1 MYIGAEL
8 KIFERGPMALRRRV
22 SGTFVFFTL
31 IFLSCA
37 AAPLH
42 AQAPRPVNFLA
53 DHYDVSA
60 SLDAI
65 GQSISATAKIDFKAV
80 EASSSVRVELHPNLI
95 VKEVKGADG
104 KPLTFERD
112 NQNPLVVVV
121 QLPTPVA
128 TAGHVTLTYTYAGLL
143 VNEENSPVPGVRAAL
158 ISKDGAYLLLP
169 ARWFPLT
176 NFPSNRYT
184 ATFRLNVPDIFAV
197 AGTGKASAPSPM
209 PGKNAVE
216 GGRLLYTFECRNPAP
231 HGTFVAGNLQLNPK
245 QAEGINV
252 AVYAPRASSAN
263 AEEFAAS
270 VARSAIIFSDMFGP
284 IPDPTFTLIQ
294 LPDGTLRDYAAPG
307 VLLLSQRIWDPKS
320 SDRTIARLVASQW
333 WGIQVLPATPADV
346 WISDGLARYSE
357 ALYAEQNAGKE
368 AGLRAVDEFAVGALM
383 YEDAA
388 PIAQAARLAP
398 YSPDYRSVVL
408 NKGAMLFHMLRAQM
422 GDVAFKSTLRDFYF
436 QFAEKSARDEDFE
449 NIAER
454 RAQAAA
460 KPSQDPP
467 NLRGFFAQWLNST
480 GVPEFSLEYV
490 VYRTPKGFR
499 VVGKIKQ
506 PLDTFRMPVDLRI
519 DTEGN
524 PEQKTVDVIGTES
537 GFTVET
543 FGRPKPGGIKVDP
556 NNVILKGSTS
566 LRARAAIARGED
578 LAEQGR
584 FYDAVT
590 QYQRAL
596 AIQPARPLANFRMG
610 EAFFYQ
616 KNYQAA
622 ANAFRE
628 ALQTVPEPSEKWS
641 EVWSHIYL
649 GKIFDM
655 LGQRE
660 RAVNEYSKAKQTNDD
675 TGGAQQVAEG
685 FLKKAYSEGGTSV
698 AAPPAGQAPKPAAAI
713 PPPASGEK
721 PVLKKPNPFST
732 IGSVLRR

>member
-1 MYIGAEL
+1 MRQN
-8 KIFERGPMALRRRV
+8 ERGPMTRCNKFSTASLLA
-22 SGTFVFFTL
+22 SL
-31 IFLSCA
+31 LLLAC
-37 AAPLH
+37 APLH
-42 AQAPRPVNFLA
+42 AQTPRSSSFLA

-60 SLDAI
+60 TLDPITQSL
-65 GQSISATAKIDFKAV
+65 SAVAKVEFKAQEV
-80 EASSSVRVELHPNLI
+80 SSAVRVELHPNLNVTV
-95 VKEVKGADG
+95 VKSAEG
-104 KPLTFERD
+104 KTLGFERD
-112 NQNPLVVVV
+112 SQNPLNLIVN
-121 QLPTPVA
+121 LLSPVA
-128 TAGHVTLTYTYAGLL
+128 PGAKVTLTFTYAGPLA
-143 VNEENSPVPGVRAAL
+143 NEENSPVPGVRAAA
-158 ISKDGAYLLLP
+158 INRDGAFLLLP

-176 NFPSNRYT
+176 NYPSTRYT
-184 ATFRLNVPDIFAV
+184 ATFRLNVPEAFAV
-197 AGTGKASAPSPM
+197 AGTGKAAAPTPT
-209 PGKNAVE
+209 PGRNSVE
-216 GGRLLYTFECRNPAP
+216 GNRLIYTFQCDTPAP

-245 QAEGINV
+245 QAEGISVN
-252 AVYAPRASSAN
+252 VYAPREASGDAQK
-263 AEEFAAS
+263 FADD
-270 VARSAIIFSDMFGP
+270 VARSAIAFSDMFGP
-284 IPDPTFTLIQ
+284 LPRPEFTLAQ
-294 LPDGTLRDYAAPG
+294 LPDGTLRDFAGPG
-307 VLLLSQRIWDPKS
+307 LLLLSNRIWDPRG

-333 WGIQVLPATPADV
+333 WGNAVLPATRGDV

-368 AGLRAVDEFAVGALM
+368 AGLKAVDEFAVGALM

-388 PIAQAARLAP
+388 PIGQAARLVP
-398 YSPDYRSVVL
+398 FSPDYRSVVM

-422 GDVAFKSTLRDFYF
+422 GDAAFKAALHDFYF
-436 QFAEKSARDEDFE
+436 QFAEHSARVEDFE
-449 NIAER
+449 KIAER

-460 KPSQDPP
+460 KPPQEPP

-506 PLDTFRMPVDLRI
+506 PLDTFHMPVDLRI

-524 PEQKTVDVIGTES
+524 PEQKTIDATGTES

-556 NNVILKGSTS
+556 NNVILKGSTP
-566 LRARAAIARGED
+566 LRARAAVARGED

-590 QYQRAL
+590 HYQRAL
-596 AIQPARPLANFRMG
+596 SIQPNRPLANFRMG

-628 ALQTVPEPSEKWS
+628 ALQTVPEPSEKWT

-685 FLKKAYSEGGTSV
+685 FLKKAYSEGGASVPTSV
-698 AAPPAGQAPKPAAAI
+698 KAADLKPAAI

-721 PVLKKPNPFST
+721 PVLKKPAPPQQ
-732 IGSVLRR
+732 

>member
-1 MYIGAEL
+1 MPI
-8 KIFERGPMALRRRV
+8 ERGPMALRPRV
-22 SGTFVFFTL
+22 LVAFFL
-31 IFLSCA
+31 VALSLLSCA
-37 AAPLH
+37 PAPLR

-53 DHYDVSA
+53 QHYDVSA
-60 SLDAI
+60 SLDAL

-80 EASSSVRVELHPNLI
+80 EASSSVRVELHPNLV
-95 VKEVKGADG
+95 VKEVRGADG

-112 NQNPLVVVV
+112 NQNPLIVVV
-121 QLPTPVA
+121 QLPAPVA
-128 TAGHVTLTYTYAGLL
+128 TAGHVTLTYAYAGLF
-143 VNEENSPVPGVRAAL
+143 VNEEKSPVPGVRAAL

-197 AGTGKASAPSPM
+197 AGTGKSSAPAPM

-216 GGRLLYTFECRNPAP
+216 GRRLLYTFECKNLAA

-263 AEEFAAS
+263 AADFAAS

-294 LPDGTLRDYAAPG
+294 LPDGTLREYAAPG
-307 VLLLSQRIWDPKS
+307 VLLLSQRTWDPRS

-333 WGIQVLPATPADV
+333 WGIQVLPATPGDV

-383 YEDAA
+383 YEDSA
-388 PIAQAARLAP
+388 PVAQAARLAP

-408 NKGAMLFHMLRAQM
+408 TTGALLFLLSPSQM
-422 GDVAFKSTLRDFYF
+422 ADVAFKSALRDFYF
-436 QFAEKSARDEDFE
+436 QFAERSARIEDFE
-449 NIAER
+449 NIAQR

-460 KPSQDPP
+460 KPPQEPP

-506 PLDTFRMPVDLRI
+506 PLDTFRMPVELRI

-524 PEQKTVDVIGTES
+524 PEQKTIDVIGTES

-543 FGRPKPGGIKVDP
+543 FGRPKPGGIKITP

-584 FYDAVT
+584 FYDAVA

-596 AIQPARPLANFRMG
+596 SIQPNRPLANFRMG

-628 ALQTVPEPSEKWS
+628 SLQTVAEPSEKWT

-649 GKIFDM
+649 GKIFDL

-675 TGGAQQVAEG
+675 TGGAQQAAEG
-685 FLKKAYSEGGTSV
+685 FVKKAYAEGGTSV
-698 AAPPAGQAPKPAAAI
+698 AAPAATEPAKPAAAV

-721 PVLKKPNPFST
+721 PVLKKPAPPQ
-732 IGSVLRR
+732 

>member
-1 MYIGAEL
+1 
-8 KIFERGPMALRRRV
+8 MALLRRACA
-22 SGTFVFFTL
+22 TFFFFTL
-31 IFLSCA
+31 IFLSCVA
-37 AAPLH
+37 VPLE
-42 AQAPRPVNFLA
+42 AQVPRPANFLA
-53 DHYDVSA
+53 EHYDVSA

-65 GQSISATAKIDFKAV
+65 GQSISATAKIDFKVV

-95 VKEVKGADG
+95 VKEVKGPDG
-104 KPLTFERD
+104 KPLNFERD
-112 NQNPLVVVV
+112 NQNPLMVVV

-128 TAGHVTLTYTYAGLL
+128 TNGHLTLTYSYAGLL

-158 ISKDGAYLLLP
+158 INKDGAYLLLL

-197 AGTGKASAPSPM
+197 AGTGKASAPTPIPS
-209 PGKNAVE
+209 KNAVE
-216 GGRLLYTFECRNPAP
+216 GGRLLYTFECKNPAP
-231 HGTFVAGNLQLNPK
+231 HGTFVAGKLQLNPK
-245 QAEGINV
+245 QAEGISV

-284 IPDPTFTLIQ
+284 LPDPTFTVIQ
-294 LPDGTLRDYAAPG
+294 LPDGTLREYAAPG

-320 SDRTIARLVASQW
+320 SDRTIAHLVASEW
-333 WGIQVLPATPADV
+333 WGIQVLPATPGDV

-368 AGLRAVDEFAVGALM
+368 AGLRAVDDFAVGALM

-398 YSPDYRSVVL
+398 YSPDYRSVVM

-422 GDVAFKSTLRDFYF
+422 GDVAFKSALRDFYF
-436 QFAEKSARDEDFE
+436 QFAEKSARIEDFE
-449 NIAER
+449 NLAER

-460 KPSQDPP
+460 KPPQEPP

-524 PEQKTVDVIGTES
+524 PEQKTIDAIGTES

-543 FGRPKPGGIKVDP
+543 FGRPKPGGIKIDP

-596 AIQPARPLANFRMG
+596 AIQPNRSLANFRMG

-628 ALQTVPEPSEKWS
+628 ALQTVPEPSEKWT

-698 AAPPAGQAPKPAAAI
+698 APPAGGTVKPAVAI
-713 PPPASGEK
+713 PAPASGEK
-721 PVLKKPNPFST
+721 PVLKKPNPA
-732 IGSVLRR
+732 LR

>member
-22 SGTFVFFTL
+22 SGTFVLFTL
-31 IFLSCA
+31 IFLSYA

-53 DHYDVSA
+53 EHYDISA

-80 EASSSVRVELHPNLI
+80 EASSSVRVELYPNLI
-95 VKEVKGADG
+95 VKEVRGADG

-112 NQNPLVVVV
+112 NQNPLMVVV

-128 TAGHVTLTYTYAGLL
+128 TDGHVTLTYTYAGLL

-216 GGRLLYTFECRNPAP
+216 GGRLLYTFECKNPAP
-231 HGTFVAGNLQLNPK
+231 HGTFVAGKLQLNPK

-252 AVYAPRASSAN
+252 AVYAPRASSGN
-263 AEEFAAS
+263 AADFAGD
-270 VARSAIIFSDMFGP
+270 VARAVTMFSDMFGP
-284 IPDPTFTLIQ
+284 IHDPDITVAQ
-294 LPDGTLRDYAAPG
+294 LPDGHLRDFAAPG
-307 VLLLSQRIWDPKS
+307 LLLLAKRIWDPKAS
-320 SDRTIARLVASQW
+320 ERTVARLVASQW
-333 WGIQVLPATPADV
+333 WGDAVLPSTPGDV

-357 ALYAEQNAGKE
+357 ALYAEQSFGRE
-368 AGLRAVDEFAVGALM
+368 AGLKAVDEFAVGALM
-383 YEDAA
+383 GEDAA

-398 YSPDYRSVVL
+398 YSSDYRSVVM
-408 NKGAMLFHMLRAQM
+408 NKGAMIFHMVRAQM
-422 GDVAFKSTLRDFYF
+422 GDVAFKSLLHDFYVKY
-436 QFAEKSARDEDFE
+436 AGKNATIDDFE
-449 NIAER
+449 TLAQQ
-454 RAQAAA
+454 RAQASL
-460 KPSQDPP
+460 KPGEAPP
-467 NLRGFFAQWLNST
+467 QLKGFFTQWLNST
-480 GVPEFSLEYV
+480 GVPDFTIEYV
-490 VYRTPKGFR
+490 VYRTKQGFR

-506 PLDTFRMPVDLRI
+506 PLDTFSMPVDIRI

-524 PEQKTVDVIGTES
+524 PETKTVDDVGTES
-537 GFTVET
+537 SFTVET
-543 FGRPKPGGIKVDP
+543 FGRPKPGGIKIDP
-556 NNVILKGSTS
+556 GNVVLKGSTT
-566 LRARAAIARGED
+566 LRARAAIARGEE

-584 FYDAVT
+584 YYDAIG

-596 AIQPARPLANFRMG
+596 SIQPNRPLANFRMG

-628 ALQTVPEPSEKWS
+628 ALQTVPEPTEKWT

-649 GKIFDM
+649 GKIFDL

-675 TGGAQQVAEG
+675 TGNAQQVAES
-685 FLKKAYSEGGTSV
+685 FLKKPYSEGAVSAAVPGATGPSGTHP
-698 AAPPAGQAPKPAAAI
+698 AAPPDTR
-713 PPPASGEK
+713 
-721 PVLKKPNPFST
+721 PVLK
-732 IGSVLRR
+732 RRPDSPK

>member
-1 MYIGAEL
+1 
-8 KIFERGPMALRRRV
+8 MALRRRV
-22 SGTFVFFTL
+22 PSPTFVL
-31 IFLSCA
+31 ALLFLSSL
-37 AAPLH
+37 AAPLR
-42 AQAPRPVNFLA
+42 AQVPQPPNFLA

-60 SLDAI
+60 TLDTI

-80 EASSSVRVELHPNLI
+80 EASSTVRVELHPNLV
-95 VKEVKGADG
+95 VKEIKGPDG

-112 NQNPLVVVV
+112 NQNSLVLIAH
-121 QLPTPVA
+121 LPTPIA
-128 TAGHVTLTYTYAGLL
+128 TAGHVTLTYTYSGLL

-158 ISKDGAYLLLP
+158 INKDGAYLLLP

-184 ATFRLNVPDIFAV
+184 ATFRLNVPDVFAV

-209 PGKNAVE
+209 PGKNTVE
-216 GGRLLYTFECRNPAP
+216 GGRLLYTFECKSLAS
-231 HGTFVAGNLQLNPK
+231 HGTFVVGNLQLNPK

-252 AVYAPRASSAN
+252 AVYAPRAASAN
-263 AEEFAAS
+263 AQNFAES
-270 VARSAIIFSDMFGP
+270 VARSAIVFSDMFGP
-284 IPDPTFTLIQ
+284 IPDPSFTLIQ
-294 LPDGTLRDYAAPG
+294 IPDGTLRDFAAPG
-307 VLLLSQRIWDPKS
+307 VLLLSQHIWDPKA

-333 WGIQVLPATPADV
+333 WGIQVLPATPGDV

-388 PIAQAARLAP
+388 PIGQAARLTP
-398 YSPDYRSVVL
+398 YSPDYRSVVM

-422 GDVAFKSTLRDFYF
+422 GDVAFKSALHDFYF
-436 QFAEKSARDEDFE
+436 QFAEKTARIEDFE

-454 RAQAAA
+454 HALAAV
-460 KPSQDPP
+460 KSGQDPP
-467 NLRGFFAQWLNST
+467 NLRAFFAQWLNST
-480 GVPEFSLEYV
+480 GVPDFTIEYV

-499 VVGKIKQ
+499 TVGKIKQ

-543 FGRPKPGGIKVDP
+543 FGRPKPGGIKIDP
-556 NNVILKGSTS
+556 NNVILKGSTG
-566 LRARAAIARGED
+566 LRARASIARGED

-584 FYDAVT
+584 FYDAVG

-596 AIQPARPLANFRMG
+596 SIQPGRPLANFRMG

-616 KNYQAA
+616 KNYQAS

-628 ALQTVPEPSEKWS
+628 ALQTVPEPSEKWT
-641 EVWSHIYL
+641 ECWSHIYL
-649 GKIFDM
+649 GKIFDL

-660 RAVNEYSKAKQTNDD
+660 RGVNEYSKAKQTNDD
-675 TGGAQQVAEG
+675 TGGCQAESERWV
-685 FLKKAYSEGGTSV
+685 KKPYSEGGTSV
-698 AAPPAGQAPKPAAAI
+698 AAPAATTPTPAKPAANI

-721 PVLKKPNPFST
+721 PVLKKPSPPPQ
-732 IGSVLRR
+732 

>member
-1 MYIGAEL
+1 MYWI
-8 KIFERGPMALRRRV
+8 
-22 SGTFVFFTL
+22 
-31 IFLSCA
+31 
-37 AAPLH
+37 
-42 AQAPRPVNFLA
+42 
-53 DHYDVSA
+53 
-60 SLDAI
+60 
-65 GQSISATAKIDFKAV
+65 AV
-80 EASSSVRVELHPNLI
+80 LASSSS
-95 VKEVKGADG
+95 
-104 KPLTFERD
+104 F
-112 NQNPLVVVV
+112 
-121 QLPTPVA
+121 
-128 TAGHVTLTYTYAGLL
+128 
-143 VNEENSPVPGVRAAL
+143 S
-158 ISKDGAYLLLP
+158 
-169 ARWFPLT
+169 
-176 NFPSNRYT
+176 
-184 ATFRLNVPDIFAV
+184 
-197 AGTGKASAPSPM
+197 
-209 PGKNAVE
+209 
-216 GGRLLYTFECRNPAP
+216 
-231 HGTFVAGNLQLNPK
+231 
-245 QAEGINV
+245 
-252 AVYAPRASSAN
+252 
-263 AEEFAAS
+263 AAS
-270 VARSAIIFSDMFGP
+270 RE
-284 IPDPTFTLIQ
+284 T
-294 LPDGTLRDYAAPG
+294 
-307 VLLLSQRIWDPKS
+307 
-320 SDRTIARLVASQW
+320 ARLRSRRER
-333 WGIQVLPATPADV
+333 
-346 WISDGLARYSE
+346 AR
-357 ALYAEQNAGKE
+357 
-368 AGLRAVDEFAVGALM
+368 R
-383 YEDAA
+383 EDAA

-398 YSPDYRSVVL
+398 YSPDYRSVVM

-422 GDVAFKSTLRDFYF
+422 GDVAFKSALRDFYF
-436 QFAEKSARDEDFE
+436 QFAEKSARIEDFE
-449 NIAER
+449 NLAER

-460 KPSQDPP
+460 KPPQEPP

-524 PEQKTVDVIGTES
+524 PEQKTIDAIGTES

-543 FGRPKPGGIKVDP
+543 FGRPKPGGIKIDP

-596 AIQPARPLANFRMG
+596 AIQPNRSLANFRMG

-628 ALQTVPEPSEKWS
+628 ALQTVPEPSEKWT

-698 AAPPAGQAPKPAAAI
+698 AAPPAGQTPKPAVAI
-713 PPPASGEK
+713 PAPASGEK
-721 PVLKKPNPFST
+721 PVLKKPNPSQ
-732 IGSVLRR
+732 R

>member
-1 MYIGAEL
+1 
-8 KIFERGPMALRRRV
+8 MALLRRACA
-22 SGTFVFFTL
+22 TFFLITL
-31 IFLSCA
+31 IFLSCVA
-37 AAPLH
+37 VPLE
-42 AQAPRPVNFLA
+42 AQVPRPANFLA
-53 DHYDVSA
+53 EHYDVSA

-112 NQNPLVVVV
+112 NQNPLMVVV

-143 VNEENSPVPGVRAAL
+143 VNEENSPVPGVRASL

-216 GGRLLYTFECRNPAP
+216 GGRLLYTFECKNPAP

-307 VLLLSQRIWDPKS
+307 VLLLSQRIWEPKS
-320 SDRTIARLVASQW
+320 SDRTTARLVASQW
-333 WGIQVLPATPADV
+333 WGIQVLPATPGDV

-398 YSPDYRSVVL
+398 YSPDYRSVVM

-422 GDVAFKSTLRDFYF
+422 GDLAFKAALHDFYF
-436 QFAEKSARDEDFE
+436 QFAEGSATIENFE
-449 NIAER
+449 ALAEQH
-454 RAQAAA
+454 AQASA
-460 KPSQDPP
+460 KAGQPP
-467 NLRGFFAQWLNST
+467 PELHGFFAQWLNST
-480 GVPEFSLEYV
+480 GVPDFTIEYV
-490 VYRTPKGFR
+490 IYRTHQGFR

-524 PEQKTVDVIGTES
+524 PELKTIDVIGTES

-596 AIQPARPLANFRMG
+596 AIQPNRPLANFRMG

-698 AAPPAGQAPKPAAAI
+698 AAPPAGQTPKPAVAI
-713 PPPASGEK
+713 PAPASGEK
-721 PVLKKPNPFST
+721 PVLKKPNPSQ
-732 IGSVLRR
+732 R

>member
-1 MYIGAEL
+1 
-8 KIFERGPMALRRRV
+8 
-22 SGTFVFFTL
+22 
-31 IFLSCA
+31 
-37 AAPLH
+37 
-42 AQAPRPVNFLA
+42 
-53 DHYDVSA
+53 
-60 SLDAI
+60 
-65 GQSISATAKIDFKAV
+65 
-80 EASSSVRVELHPNLI
+80 
-95 VKEVKGADG
+95 
-104 KPLTFERD
+104 
-112 NQNPLVVVV
+112 
-121 QLPTPVA
+121 
-128 TAGHVTLTYTYAGLL
+128 
-143 VNEENSPVPGVRAAL
+143 
-158 ISKDGAYLLLP
+158 
-169 ARWFPLT
+169 
-176 NFPSNRYT
+176 
-184 ATFRLNVPDIFAV
+184 
-197 AGTGKASAPSPM
+197 
-209 PGKNAVE
+209 
-216 GGRLLYTFECRNPAP
+216 
-231 HGTFVAGNLQLNPK
+231 
-245 QAEGINV
+245 
-252 AVYAPRASSAN
+252 
-263 AEEFAAS
+263 
-270 VARSAIIFSDMFGP
+270 VARSTIIFSDMFGP
-284 IPDPTFTLIQ
+284 LPDPTFTVIQ

-307 VLLLSQRIWDPKS
+307 VLLLSQRIWDPRS

-333 WGIQVLPATPADV
+333 WGIQVLPATPGDV
-346 WISDGLARYSE
+346 WISDGLARYCE

-388 PIAQAARLAP
+388 PIAQAARLTP

-422 GDVAFKSTLRDFYF
+422 GDVAFKSALRDFYF
-436 QFAEKSARDEDFE
+436 QFAEKTARIEDFE

-460 KPSQDPP
+460 KPPQDPP
-467 NLRGFFAQWLNST
+467 NLRGFFAQWLTST

-524 PEQKTVDVIGTES
+524 PELKTIDVIGTES

-543 FGRPKPGGIKVDP
+543 FGRPKPGGIKIDP
-556 NNVILKGSTS
+556 NNLILKGSTP

-596 AIQPARPLANFRMG
+596 AIQPNRPLANFRMG

-628 ALQTVPEPSEKWS
+628 ALQTVPEPSEKWT

-675 TGGAQQVAEG
+675 TGSAQQVAEG
-685 FLKKAYSEGGTSV
+685 FLKKAYSEGGTPV
-698 AAPPAGQAPKPAAAI
+698 AAPAAGQTPKPAVAI

-721 PVLKKPNPFST
+721 PVLKKPNPPQQ
-732 IGSVLRR
+732 

>member
-1 MYIGAEL
+1 
-8 KIFERGPMALRRRV
+8 MALRRRV
-22 SGTFVFFTL
+22 PGTFVFFTL

-37 AAPLH
+37 DAPLQ
-42 AQAPRPVNFLA
+42 AQAPRPANFLA
-53 DHYDVSA
+53 EHYDVSA

-112 NQNPLVVVV
+112 NQNPLMVVV

-128 TAGHVTLTYTYAGLL
+128 TAGRVTLTYTYAGLL

-209 PGKNAVE
+209 PGKNVVE
-216 GGRLLYTFECRNPAP
+216 GGRLLYTFECKNPAP

-284 IPDPTFTLIQ
+284 IPDPTFTVIQ

-307 VLLLSQRIWDPKS
+307 VLLLSQRIWEPKS
-320 SDRTIARLVASQW
+320 SDRTIARLVALQW
-333 WGIQVLPATPADV
+333 WGIQVLPATPGDV

-422 GDVAFKSTLRDFYF
+422 GDVAFKSALRDFYF
-436 QFAEKSARDEDFE
+436 QFAEKSARIEDFE
-449 NIAER
+449 NLAER

-460 KPSQDPP
+460 KPPQEPP

-524 PEQKTVDVIGTES
+524 PELKTIDVIGTES

-543 FGRPKPGGIKVDP
+543 FGRPKPGGIKIDP
-556 NNVILKGSTS
+556 NNHILKGSTS

-596 AIQPARPLANFRMG
+596 AIQPNRPLANFRMG

-628 ALQTVPEPSEKWS
+628 ALQTVPEPSEKWT

-649 GKIFDM
+649 GEIFDL

-675 TGGAQQVAEG
+675 TGGAQATAERY
-685 FLKKAYSEGGTSV
+685 LKKAYSEGGSTSV
-698 AAPPAGQAPKPAAAI
+698 AAPATGEPAKPAVAI
-713 PPPASGEK
+713 PAPASGEK
-721 PVLKKPNPFST
+721 PVLKKPTPT
-732 IGSVLRR
+732 PQQ

>member
-1 MYIGAEL
+1 
-8 KIFERGPMALRRRV
+8 MALRRRV
-22 SGTFVFFTL
+22 SGTFVFSTL
-31 IFLSCA
+31 IFLSYA

-53 DHYDVSA
+53 EHYDISA

-95 VKEVKGADG
+95 VKEVRGADG

-112 NQNPLVVVV
+112 NQNPLMVVV

-128 TAGHVTLTYTYAGLL
+128 TDGHVTLTYTYAGLL

-216 GGRLLYTFECRNPAP
+216 GGRLLYTFECKNPAP
-231 HGTFVAGNLQLNPK
+231 HGTFVAGKLQLNPK

-333 WGIQVLPATPADV
+333 WGIQVLPATPGDV

-422 GDVAFKSTLRDFYF
+422 GDVAFKSALRDFYF

-454 RAQAAA
+454 HAQAAA

-698 AAPPAGQAPKPAAAI
+698 AAPPPGQTPKPAAAI

>member
-1 MYIGAEL
+1 
-8 KIFERGPMALRRRV
+8 MALRRRV

-31 IFLSCA
+31 ILLSCA
-37 AAPLH
+37 AAPLQ

-53 DHYDVSA
+53 EHYDVSA

-95 VKEVKGADG
+95 VKEVKGAEG

-112 NQNPLVVVV
+112 NQNPLIVVV

-216 GGRLLYTFECRNPAP
+216 GGRLLYTFDCKNPAP
-231 HGTFVAGNLQLNPK
+231 HGTFVAGKLQLNPK

-320 SDRTIARLVASQW
+320 SDRTIARLVASRW
-333 WGIQVLPATPADV
+333 WGIQVLPATPGDV

-422 GDVAFKSTLRDFYF
+422 GDVAFKSALRDFYF

-460 KPSQDPP
+460 KPPQEPP

-524 PEQKTVDVIGTES
+524 PELKTIDVIGTES

-543 FGRPKPGGIKVDP
+543 FGRPKPGGIKIDP
-556 NNVILKGSTS
+556 NNLILKGSTS

-596 AIQPARPLANFRMG
+596 AIQPNRPLANFRMG

-698 AAPPAGQAPKPAAAI
+698 AAPPPGQTPKPAAAI

-732 IGSVLRR
+732 VGSVLQR

>member
-1 MYIGAEL
+1 
-8 KIFERGPMALRRRV
+8 MALRRRV
-22 SGTFVFFTL
+22 LGAFFFFTL
-31 IFLSCA
+31 IFLSCV
-37 AAPLH
+37 AAPLA
-42 AQAPRPVNFLA
+42 AQVPRPANFLA
-53 DHYDVSA
+53 QHYDVSA

-95 VKEVKGADG
+95 VKEIKGADG

-112 NQNPLVVVV
+112 NQNPLIVVV

-128 TAGHVTLTYTYAGLL
+128 TAAHVTLTYTYAGLL

-158 ISKDGAYLLLP
+158 ISKNGAYLLLP

-197 AGTGKASAPSPM
+197 AGTGKASAPTPT

-216 GGRLLYTFECRNPAP
+216 GGRLLYTFECKNPAP

-245 QAEGINV
+245 QAEGISV

-270 VARSAIIFSDMFGP
+270 VAHSAIIFSDMFGP
-284 IPDPTFTLIQ
+284 IPDPTFTVIQ
-294 LPDGTLRDYAAPG
+294 LPDGTLREYAAPG

-320 SDRTIARLVASQW
+320 GDRTIAHLVASEW
-333 WGIQVLPATPADV
+333 WGIQVLPATPGDV

-388 PIAQAARLAP
+388 PVAQAARLAP
-398 YSPDYRSVVL
+398 YSPDYRSVVM

-422 GDVAFKSTLRDFYF
+422 GDVAFKSALRDFYF
-436 QFAEKSARDEDFE
+436 QFAEKSARIEDFE

-460 KPSQDPP
+460 KSPQEAP

-524 PEQKTVDVIGTES
+524 PEQKTIDVIGTES

-556 NNVILKGSTS
+556 NNVILKGSTP

-578 LAEQGR
+578 LAEQGQ
-584 FYDAVT
+584 FYYAVM

-596 AIQPARPLANFRMG
+596 AIQPNRPLANFRMG

-628 ALQTVPEPSEKWS
+628 ALQTVPEPSEKW
-641 EVWSHIYL
+641 
-649 GKIFDM
+649 
-655 LGQRE
+655 
-660 RAVNEYSKAKQTNDD
+660 
-675 TGGAQQVAEG
+675 
-685 FLKKAYSEGGTSV
+685 
-698 AAPPAGQAPKPAAAI
+698 
-713 PPPASGEK
+713 
-721 PVLKKPNPFST
+721 
-732 IGSVLRR
+732 

>member
-1 MYIGAEL
+1 
-8 KIFERGPMALRRRV
+8 MARRRIVFAFAFLITLCFCASVPLRAQV
-22 SGTFVFFTL
+22 S
-31 IFLSCA
+31 
-37 AAPLH
+37 
-42 AQAPRPVNFLA
+42 RPATFLA
-53 DHYDVSA
+53 EHYDVSA
-60 SLDAI
+60 SLDSI
-65 GQSISATAKIDFKAV
+65 GQSITATAKIDFKAV
-80 EASSSVRVELHPNLI
+80 EASSSVRVELHPNLV
-95 VKEVKGADG
+95 VKEVKGPDG

-121 QLPTPVA
+121 QLATPVA
-128 TAGHVTLTYTYAGLL
+128 TDGHVTLTYSYSGLL
-143 VNEENSPVPGVRAAL
+143 FNEENSPVPGIRAAA
-158 ISKDGAYLLLP
+158 INKDGAYLLLP

-184 ATFRLNVPDIFAV
+184 ATFRLNVPESFAV
-197 AGTGKASAPSPM
+197 AGTGKSSAPTPM
-209 PGKNAVE
+209 AGKNTVE
-216 GGRLLYTFECRNPAP
+216 GRRLLYTFDCKNLAP

-252 AVYAPRASSAN
+252 AVYAPRAASAN
-263 AEEFAAS
+263 AQAFAES
-270 VARSAIIFSDMFGP
+270 VARSEIIFSDMFGP
-284 IPDPTFTLIQ
+284 IPDPSMTVIQ
-294 LPDGTLRDYAAPG
+294 IPDGSFREYAAPG
-307 VLLLSQRIWDPKS
+307 VLLLSQRIWDPRA

-333 WGIQVLPATPADV
+333 WGIQVLPATPGDV
-346 WISDGLARYSE
+346 WISDSLARYSE
-357 ALYAEQNAGKE
+357 ALYAEQNSGKE

-388 PIAQAARLAP
+388 PVAQAARLAP
-398 YSPDYRSVVL
+398 YSPDYRSVVM

-422 GDVAFKSTLRDFYF
+422 GDVAFKTALREFYF
-436 QFAEKSARDEDFE
+436 NFAEKSARIEDFE
-449 NIAER
+449 NIADR
-454 RAQAAA
+454 RARAAL
-460 KPSQDPP
+460 KPGQEPP

-480 GVPEFSLEYV
+480 GVPEFSLDYV

-524 PEQKTVDVIGTES
+524 PELKTIDVIGTES

-584 FYDAVT
+584 FYDAVI

-596 AIQPARPLANFRMG
+596 SIQPGRPLANFRMG

-616 KNYQAA
+616 KNFQAA

-628 ALQTVPEPSEKWS
+628 ALQTVPEPSEKWT

-655 LGQRE
+655 LAQRE
-660 RAVNEYSKAKQTNDD
+660 RAVNEYSKAKQTNDN
-675 TGGAQQVAEG
+675 TGGAQEFAEG
-685 FLKKAYSEGGTSV
+685 YLKKAYSEGGTSV
-698 AAPPAGQAPKPAAAI
+698 AAPAATDTAKPASANI
-713 PPPASGEK
+713 PAPASGEK
-721 PVLKKPNPFST
+721 PVLKKPAPPQQ
-732 IGSVLRR
+732 